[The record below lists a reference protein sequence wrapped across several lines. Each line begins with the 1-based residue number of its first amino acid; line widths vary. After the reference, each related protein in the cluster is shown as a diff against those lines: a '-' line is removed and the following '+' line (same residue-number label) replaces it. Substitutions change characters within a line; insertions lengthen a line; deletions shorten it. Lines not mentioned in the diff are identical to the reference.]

1 MNVLII
7 GKNSYIGDHIC
18 HWLSTSGWRVYQL
31 DVLNEDWRL
40 FDFSLYDVIVHVAGI
55 VHRPNC
61 HDWNMYKCINV
72 DMPVEIAKM
81 AKSASRVKTYIF
93 LSSMAVYGKEK
104 ELKPNVI
111 NKGSTLHASSMYGKS
126 KLIAEE
132 ELLRLQDESFDIVI
146 IRPPSVYGKGCRGG
160 YISGFSSFVRKM
172 PIVPVCYQGV
182 KQSLLYIDNLCELI
196 RLIIVHNLKG
206 VFCPQDDKAVSANE
220 ILNAIASGLGH
231 KAIQSYVLGFLVKCI
246 HFFPIIKKAYGGVQY
261 SMELSKIKGID
272 YVVVPFEEGMKR
284 TVS

>member
-18 HWLSTSGWRVYQL
+18 HWLLAEGWNVFQL
-31 DVLNEDWRL
+31 DVLNEDWRS
-40 FDFSLYDVIVHVAGI
+40 FDFSLYDAIVHVAGI

-61 HDWNMYKCINV
+61 HDWNLYKSVNA

-81 AKSASRVKTYIF
+81 AKSGLRVKSFIF
-93 LSSMAVYGKEK
+93 LSSMAVYGKGK

-111 NKGSTLHASSMYGKS
+111 NKESTLHATSMYGKS

-132 ELLRLQDESFDIVI
+132 ELLKLQDESFDIVI

-160 YISGFSSFVRKM
+160 YISGFSSFVNDM
-172 PIVPVCYQGV
+172 PIIPVCYQNV
-182 KQSLLYIDNLCELI
+182 KQSMLYIDNLCELV
-196 RLIIVHNLKG
+196 RIIIIQERKG

-220 ILNAIASGLGH
+220 ILKAIALGLGH
-231 KAIQSYVLGFLVKCI
+231 RMIESRWLGFLVRCI
-246 HFFPIIKKAYGGVQY
+246 HFLPIVKKAYGGIQY
-261 SMELSKIKGID
+261 SQDLSSVPEID
-272 YVVVPFEEGMKR
+272 YVVVPFEEGMRR
-284 TVS
+284 TVC

>member
-7 GKNSYIGDHIC
+7 GKNSYIGGHIS
-18 HWLSTSGWRVYQL
+18 HWLSAYGWNVDQL
-31 DVLNEDWRL
+31 DVLEEGWRS
-40 FDFSLYDVIVHVAGI
+40 FDFSVFDVIVHVAGI
-55 VHRPNC
+55 VHKPNC
-61 HDWNMYKCINV
+61 HDWDLYKLVNA
-72 DMPVEIAKM
+72 DMPVEIAKI
-81 AKSASRVKTYIF
+81 AKASGRVKAYIF
-93 LSSMAVYGKEK
+93 LSSMAVYGEEK
-104 ELKPNVI
+104 KLNPNVI
-111 NKGSTLHASSMYGKS
+111 NSETPLLASSMYGKS
-126 KLIAEE
+126 KLLAEE
-132 ELLRLQDESFDIVI
+132 ELQRLQSNSFNIVI

-160 YISGFSSFVRKM
+160 YISGFTSFVRKM

-182 KQSLLYIDNLCELI
+182 KQSMLYIDNLCELI

-220 ILNAIASGLGH
+220 ILNAIASGLGQ
-231 KAIQSYVLGFLVKCI
+231 KARQSYVLGFLVKCI

-261 SMELSKIKGID
+261 SMELSKIRGID